1 MSLGDLF
8 RISEFKNTIQK
19 SKVEIVQ
26 LEETIDKL
34 KNQNDIKLS
43 LQQMKP
49 EQLDQLINSKRKTLD
64 ENNYLLPA

>member
-34 KNQNDIKLS
+34 KKQNNIKLS

-49 EQLDQLINSKRKTLD
+49 EQLDQLILNTKHLM
-64 ENNYLLPA
+64 N

>member
-19 SKVEIVQ
+19 SKVEIAQ

-34 KNQNDIKLS
+34 KKQNNIKLS
-43 LQQMKP
+43 L
-49 EQLDQLINSKRKTLD
+49 
-64 ENNYLLPA
+64 